1 MILHKKLISY
11 LENHKRSLFFV
22 SEQTGIHYQRLY
34 RFKRLK
40 LKLNDDD
47 YIILDNFLS

>member
-1 MILHKKLISY
+1 MNLHFKLCAY
-11 LENHKRSLFFV
+11 LENYKRSLFFV

-40 LKLNDDD
+40 LKLNEED
-47 YIILDNFLS
+47 YIILHNFLS